1 MILNPRKIAA
11 LLLAALPAIACAGE
25 PEDAL
30 VTAAG
35 TLEEPC
41 SAVSDSG
48 KRIECLR
55 KGRDSG
61 SLYLLGMAYRSG
73 DGVKADQDQALR
85 LLRRASK
92 RGSARASL
100 ELARIYRGPRKSER
114 DTDALALQYAK
125 TSCSQ
130 KSPDGCTLYGAM
142 LMAEAPEENAE
153 EAAEAFAMASSRGS
167 GEAFLHLGRMSL
179 LGLVT
184 KGKMTAEELFLAA
197 ERRGLAEASL
207 RLGEIY
213 RDGLT
218 VAQNYQLAAGEF
230 RKAAEKGNEEAMND
244 LAVLYTYGLGVE
256 QSYSKARE
264 LYEKAVGLGSADAMN
279 NLALLYQ
286 YGFGV
291 RKDYRMTARLLESA
305 ARQGNAQALYNL
317 AIMRIRGQYYD
328 RDEGQAFDL
337 MSEAAKRGHP
347 EAAADLGW
355 MYWNGVGTA
364 VNRRLGCRWWDNA
377 VIAGND
383 TAKENLR
390 RLCKDVNLS
399 EPAVGRKADGAD
411 DEDVRPAPEARNMK
425 KGGNRSRPAD
435 KKARRSGS

>member
-1 MILNPRKIAA
+1 MRHRKGLPA
-11 LLLAALPAIACAGE
+11 LLLAALISLPAAAQAETSG
-25 PEDAL
+25 AL
-30 VTAAG
+30 AIG
-35 TLEEPC
+35 TWAEPC
-41 SAVSDSG
+41 ASESDDV
-48 KRIECLR
+48 KRVQCLR

-61 SLYLLGMAYRSG
+61 SLYLLGMAYRTGS
-73 DGVKADQDQALR
+73 GVKADQNEALK
-85 LLRRASK
+85 LLKKASK
-92 RGSARASL
+92 KGSPAASL
-100 ELARIYRGPRKSER
+100 ELARIYRGSRRSEQDA
-114 DTDALALQYAK
+114 DTLALDYAER
-125 TSCSQ
+125 SCGQ
-130 KSPDGCTLYGAM
+130 KIPDGCTLYGAM

-355 MYWNGVGTA
+355 MYWNGAGTQ

-435 KKARRSGS
+435 KKALRSGS

>member
-1 MILNPRKIAA
+1 MRHHKGLPA
-11 LLLAALPAIACAGE
+11 LLLAALISLPAAASAETSG
-25 PEDAL
+25 AL
-30 VTAAG
+30 AEGVQ
-35 TLEEPC
+35 EEPC
-41 SAVSDSG
+41 AAETDDA
-48 KRIECLR
+48 KRVQCLR
-55 KGRDSG
+55 KGRDSE
-61 SLYLLGMAYRSG
+61 SLYHLGMAYR
-73 DGVKADQDQALR
+73 
-85 LLRRASK
+85 LLKKASK
-92 RGSARASL
+92 KGSAAASL
-100 ELARIYRGPRKSER
+100 ELARIYQGSRRNEDG
-114 DTDALALQYAK
+114 AAGLALDYAER
-125 TSCSQ
+125 SCGQ
-130 KSPDGCTLYGAM
+130 KSPDGCTLYGVM
-142 LMAEAPEENAE
+142 LIAAAPEDN
-153 EAAEAFAMASSRGS
+153 AAEAAKAYD
-167 GEAFLHLGRMSL
+167 AAD
-179 LGLVT
+179 
-184 KGKMTAEELFLAA
+184 GKRTAEELFLAA
-197 ERRGLAEASL
+197 EQRGIAEASL

-218 VAQNYQLAAGEF
+218 VPQNYQLAADEF
-230 RKAAEKGNEEAMND
+230 RKAALQGSEEAMND

-264 LYEKAVGLGSADAMN
+264 LYEKAVGLGSSDAMN
-279 NLALLYQ
+279 NLAMLYQ

-291 RKDYRMTARLLESA
+291 RKSYPMTARLLESA

-337 MSEAAKRGHP
+337 MSEAAKQNHP
-347 EAAADLGW
+347 EAAANLGW

-435 KKARRSGS
+435 KKALRSGS

>member
-1 MILNPRKIAA
+1 MRQRKGLSA
-11 LLLAALPAIACAGE
+11 LLLAALISLPAAAQAETSG
-25 PEDAL
+25 AL
-30 VTAAG
+30 AIG
-35 TLEEPC
+35 TWAEPC
-41 SAVSDSG
+41 ASESDDV
-48 KRIECLR
+48 KRVQCLR

-61 SLYLLGMAYRSG
+61 SLYLLGMAYRTGS
-73 DGVKADQDQALR
+73 GVKADQNEALK
-85 LLRRASK
+85 LLKKASK
-92 RGSARASL
+92 KGSPAASL
-100 ELARIYRGPRKSER
+100 ELARIYRGSRRSEQDA
-114 DTDALALQYAK
+114 DTLALDYAER
-125 TSCSQ
+125 SCGQ
-130 KSPDGCTLYGAM
+130 KIPDGCTLYGAM

-355 MYWNGVGTA
+355 MYWNGAGTQ

-435 KKARRSGS
+435 KKALRSGS

>member
-1 MILNPRKIAA
+1 MRHHKGLPA
-11 LLLAALPAIACAGE
+11 LLLAALISLPAAASAETSG
-25 PEDAL
+25 AL
-30 VTAAG
+30 AEGVQ
-35 TLEEPC
+35 EEPC
-41 SAVSDSG
+41 AAETDDA
-48 KRIECLR
+48 KRVQCLR
-55 KGRDSG
+55 KGRDSE
-61 SLYLLGMAYRSG
+61 SLYHLGMAYRTGS
-73 DGVKADQDQALR
+73 GVKADQNEALK
-85 LLRRASK
+85 LLKKASK
-92 RGSARASL
+92 KGSAAASL
-100 ELARIYRGPRKSER
+100 ELARIYQGSRRNEDG
-114 DTDALALQYAK
+114 AAGLALDYAER
-125 TSCSQ
+125 SCGQ

-337 MSEAAKRGHP
+337 MSEAAKQNHP
-347 EAAADLGW
+347 EAAANLGW

-435 KKARRSGS
+435 KKALRSGS

>member
-1 MILNPRKIAA
+1 
-11 LLLAALPAIACAGE
+11 
-25 PEDAL
+25 
-30 VTAAG
+30 
-35 TLEEPC
+35 
-41 SAVSDSG
+41 
-48 KRIECLR
+48 
-55 KGRDSG
+55 
-61 SLYLLGMAYRSG
+61 
-73 DGVKADQDQALR
+73 
-85 LLRRASK
+85 
-92 RGSARASL
+92 
-100 ELARIYRGPRKSER
+100 
-114 DTDALALQYAK
+114 
-125 TSCSQ
+125 
-130 KSPDGCTLYGAM
+130 
-142 LMAEAPEENAE
+142 
-153 EAAEAFAMASSRGS
+153 
-167 GEAFLHLGRMSL
+167 
-179 LGLVT
+179 
-184 KGKMTAEELFLAA
+184 
-197 ERRGLAEASL
+197 
-207 RLGEIY
+207 
-213 RDGLT
+213 
-218 VAQNYQLAAGEF
+218 
-230 RKAAEKGNEEAMND
+230 MND

-355 MYWNGVGTA
+355 MYWNGAGTQ

-435 KKARRSGS
+435 KKALRSGS

>member
-1 MILNPRKIAA
+1 MRHRKGLPA
-11 LLLAALPAIACAGE
+11 LLLAALISLPAAAQAETSG
-25 PEDAL
+25 AL
-30 VTAAG
+30 AIG
-35 TLEEPC
+35 TWAEPC
-41 SAVSDSG
+41 ASESDDV
-48 KRIECLR
+48 KRVQCLR

-61 SLYLLGMAYRSG
+61 SLYLLGMAYRTGS
-73 DGVKADQDQALR
+73 GVKADQNEALK
-85 LLRRASK
+85 LLKKASK
-92 RGSARASL
+92 KGSPAASL
-100 ELARIYRGPRKSER
+100 ELARIYRGSRRSEQDA
-114 DTDALALQYAK
+114 DTLALDYAER
-125 TSCSQ
+125 SCGQ
-130 KSPDGCTLYGAM
+130 KIPDGCTLYGAM
-142 LMAEAPEENAE
+142 LMAVAPEDN
-153 EAAEAFAMASSRGS
+153 AAEAAKAYAAAASRGS
-167 GEAFLHLGRMSL
+167 GEAFLHLGRMTL
-179 LGLVT
+179 LGLV
-184 KGKMTAEELFLAA
+184 KDGKKTAEELFLAA
-197 ERRGLAEASL
+197 EQRGIAEASL

-218 VAQNYQLAAGEF
+218 VPQNYQLAAGEF

-355 MYWNGVGTA
+355 MYWNGAGTQ